1 MKLSHIEVSNPYLS
15 LPSLCYEAAKP
26 TPLKS
31 PYLIHAN
38 EEVAEILE
46 IDRDELAT
54 ERFVRLLNGEWF
66 FKGAK
71 PFAMAYAGHQFGYF
85 VPQLGDGRAVNIGTI
100 GTWHLQLKGAGM
112 TAYSRS
118 GDGRAV
124 LRSSIR
130 EYLMSEAMRALGI
143 PTTRALGI
151 LGSEHSVYR
160 DDWEKGAM
168 VLRVSESWVR
178 FGTFEYAAHRGD
190 TDALRALAAYVV
202 AESYPHLQEETDE
215 EERYASMLCETI
227 ERTARLTAQWQA
239 VGFSHGVMNTDN
251 MSIAGLTIDYGPYG
265 FLDAYDKDYVCNR
278 SDTHGRYR
286 FGAQPAVAEWN
297 LRTLA
302 KALEALIPQSRSEA
316 CLARYFPIYK
326 QAYGAHMRAKLGL
339 QSEREED
346 ATLISDLLDTM
357 QKLQIDYTY
366 FFRALS
372 RYEGR
377 RDDLLKAA
385 LYHRPMHAWL
395 DRYEKRLSYESRSD
409 EARREA
415 MLRINPAY
423 VLKNHMLADAIEA
436 AEKKDFALFDALF
449 RIAKAPFEEHE
460 GFEAWAQPTP
470 QDRRNTRLSCSS

>member
-1 MKLSHIEVSNPYLS
+1 MRLTDIEVSNPYLS
-15 LPSLCYEAAKP
+15 LPSLYHETAKP
-26 TPLKS
+26 APLKF
-31 PYLIHAN
+31 PYLLHAN
-38 EEVAEILE
+38 EGVAEMLG
-46 IDRDELAT
+46 IDRDELVT

-66 FKGAK
+66 FRGAK

-100 GTWHLQLKGAGM
+100 DTWHLQLKGAGI

-130 EYLMSEAMRALGI
+130 EYLMSEAMSALGV

-190 TDALRALAAYVV
+190 TDALRALASYVV
-202 AESYPHLQEETDE
+202 AESYPHLQAERDG
-215 EERYASMLCETI
+215 EERYASMFCETV
-227 ERTARLTAQWQA
+227 ERTAKLIALWQA

-265 FLDAYDKDYVCNR
+265 FLDAYDRDYICNR

-297 LRTLA
+297 LRVLA
-302 KALEALIPQSRSEA
+302 KALAPLVPEVRSDA
-316 CLARYFPIYK
+316 CLARYFEIYK
-326 QAYGAHMRAKLGL
+326 KAYVAQMRVKLGL

-346 ATLISDLLDTM
+346 AALISDLLETM
-357 QKLQIDYTY
+357 QTLQVDYTY
-366 FFRALS
+366 FFRMLS

-377 RDDLLKAA
+377 RDDLLKTT
-385 LYHRPMHAWL
+385 LYHRPMQAWL
-395 DRYEKRLSYESRSD
+395 DRYEKRLSHESRSD
-409 EARREA
+409 KARREA
-415 MLRINPAY
+415 MLRTNPAY
-423 VLKNHMLADAIEA
+423 VLRNHMLADAIEA
-436 AEKKDFALFDALF
+436 AEKKDFVLFEGLF
-449 RIAKAPFEEHE
+449 RIAKNPYSVHE
-460 GFEAWAQPTP
+460 GYEQWAQPTP
-470 QDRRNTRLSCSS
+470 QERRNARLSCSS